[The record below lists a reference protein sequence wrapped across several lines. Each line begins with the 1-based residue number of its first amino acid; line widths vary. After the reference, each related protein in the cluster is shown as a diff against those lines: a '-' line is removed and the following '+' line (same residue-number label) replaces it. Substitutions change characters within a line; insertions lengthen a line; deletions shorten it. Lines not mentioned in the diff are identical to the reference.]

1 MSFKFQ
7 EHANDFFLLTI
18 LPAVSIYSNLQTLMH
33 LWRGN
38 VGTGMLGLP
47 EAMMHAGIVVS
58 YLACYMKSPQAIIF
72 RHLFRYL
79 SDALEVDNE
88 FLSDNRAVLTQILIK
103 GHANRTN

>member
-1 MSFKFQ
+1 M
-7 EHANDFFLLTI
+7 L

-58 YLACYMKSPQAIIF
+58 YLTIMSSPVVQ
-72 RHLFRYL
+72 
-79 SDALEVDNE
+79 
-88 FLSDNRAVLTQILIK
+88 
-103 GHANRTN
+103 G